1 MEGCEGSLTCA
12 DRCIVH
18 YNVEGCRFPTLTCD
32 RLTGFFHRH
41 STGRPVF
48 STDMWQF
55 IGLPCL
61 HATGRLAS
69 SIEEWSGYGIKR
81 HSQQYYIYIVAVSFI
96 SG

>member
-1 MEGCEGSLTCA
+1 
-12 DRCIVH
+12 
-18 YNVEGCRFPTLTCD
+18 
-32 RLTGFFHRH
+32 
-41 STGRPVF
+41 
-48 STDMWQF
+48 MWQF

-81 HSQQYYIYIVAVSFI
+81 HCQQYYIYIVAVSFI